1 MPELQTVTQ
10 RQRLAVRRD
19 SHWHKVGN
27 GQFIGFRKMTPS
39 SGQWSARYRHP
50 ETLKQEYLA
59 LGDLGHIRDA
69 DRFTAAKLAAE
80 EWFVHLGR
88 GGSTKANTVYDGC
101 MAYLEHLKSER
112 GERVAADVDRRF
124 KQYVLDD
131 PLFSNIELAKLTE
144 RHIKIWLT
152 KLKNRPSQSGPN
164 RGEKRSASSLNRD
177 ITPFRA
183 ALNYC
188 LREKMTT
195 VSVWSQVLKPI
206 AGADKRRQIIL
217 SKNELADLIK
227 VSPKDLSTFIRAL
240 SSIPLRP
247 GAMANLC
254 VKDFNRAT
262 SQLTIPIDKADAG
275 REVGLPEN
283 TARLFLDLAKGKLPN
298 AHLFTRDNGK
308 PWDKDSWKTVFKDS
322 ARTAGLKEETTIYA
336 LRHTGITSLIEIG
349 LPTLTIAQ
357 ISGTSVRMIEKN
369 YGHLTDRMSKAALSQ
384 LAI

>member
-19 SHWHKVGN
+19 PHWHKVGN
-27 GQFIGFRKMTPS
+27 GQFIGFRKMTTT

-50 ETLKQEYLA
+50 ETLKQEYKA

-69 DRFTAAKLAAE
+69 DRFTAAKQAAE

-88 GGSTKANTVYDGC
+88 GGSTKANTVKDGC
-101 MAYLEHLKSER
+101 NAYIDHLKMEK
-112 GERVAADVDRRF
+112 GERVSADVERRF

-131 PLFSNIELAKLTE
+131 PLFGNIELAKLTE
-144 RHIKIWLT
+144 KHIKVWLN
-152 KLKNRPSQSGPN
+152 KLKRRPSQSGPN
-164 RGEKRSASSLNRD
+164 RGEMRSSSSLNRD

-188 LREKMTT
+188 LSEKMTT
-195 VSVWSQVLKPI
+195 VSVWAQVLKPI
-206 AGADKRRQIIL
+206 PGADKRRQIIL
-217 SKNELADLIK
+217 SKTELTALIKAAPADLSI
-227 VSPKDLSTFIRAL
+227 FIRAL

-247 GAMANLC
+247 GAMANLR
-254 VKDFNRAT
+254 VKDFNRVT
-262 SQLTIPIDKADAG
+262 NQLTITIDKAAAG

-283 TARLFLDLAKGKLPN
+283 TALIFSSLTKGKLPS
-298 AHLFTRDNGK
+298 AHLFTRDNGR
-308 PWDKDSWKTVFKDS
+308 PWEKDSWKNVFKNS
-322 ARTAGLKEETTIYA
+322 ARAAGLKEETTIYA
-336 LRHTGITSLIEIG
+336 LRHTGITSLIEVG

-369 YGHLTDRMSKAALSQ
+369 YGHLTDRMSRTALAK